1 MDFSQVKLIVSDM
14 DGTLLNSEGKVS
26 DKFFQLHQ
34 SLEKKGITFVAA
46 SGRQFY
52 SIKSKLSPIQN
63 DIYVIAENGGI
74 MLKGEEVLH
83 TYTLPFA
90 TITDIIKKIRS
101 IEETEM
107 VLCGKSKAYIE
118 SNNAEFIDFFKEFYT
133 EYEKVEDLLEVA
145 QDEFFKVAVYHPR
158 SSEEFVYPSAK
169 SFEKELQVKISGENW
184 LDLSSL
190 ETHKGNALE
199 RLQEILGIDR
209 TQTVVFG
216 DFNNDLEM
224 LQLSDFSFAMKNAH
238 PNVKA
243 VAKYSTK
250 SNDEEGVETILEQ
263 ILNS

>member
-1 MDFSQVKLIVSDM
+1 M
-14 DGTLLNSEGKVS
+14 DGTLLNSKGNVS
-26 DKFFQLHQ
+26 DKFFQLYQ
-34 SLEKKGITFVAA
+34 SLEEKGIMFVAA

-74 MLKGEEVLH
+74 TLKGEEVIN
-83 TYTLPFA
+83 TYTLAFG
-90 TITDIIKKIRS
+90 TIKTIIEKVRN
-101 IEETEM
+101 IEATEM

-118 SNNAEFIDFFKEFYT
+118 SDNPEFIDFFKEFYT
-133 EYEKVEDLLEVA
+133 EYEKVEDLLEVP
-145 QDEFFKVAVYHPR
+145 QDEFFKVAVYHPE
-158 SSEEFVYPSAK
+158 SSEAYIYPSVK
-169 SFEKELQVKISGENW
+169 SFEAELQVKISGEHW

-190 ETHKGNALE
+190 EIHKGNALE
-199 RLQEILGIDR
+199 KLQEILGIDR

-224 LQLSDFSFAMKNAH
+224 LQLADFSFAMKNAH

-243 VAKYSTK
+243 VANYSTK
-250 SNDEEGVETILEQ
+250 SNDDEGVETILEQ